1 MPSIHMFPSTRLLA
15 KSVTLIAGLTIG
27 VAIARDLRNGLS
39 VRKTVTVAKLGT
51 ASEESEESWL
61 VVPAVREGDTVTE
74 TVEHLSSLKPGRITV
89 ATTLL
94 SMTPRLRQ
102 AADARRCEL
111 LAVGSDS
118 ATKQELIA
126 HALKTATGHEA
137 MTVYDADSRPTSVG
151 CYVREPHVCQQLSI
165 YRSTVQPGT
174 IRGELWRGMA
184 LNQTCWALGTEAR
197 MLRQGWMY
205 YLVSHGLTLPVGLLR
220 EVGLRDCYPGEDV
233 LFGYQLALLGLRPHI
248 APGLDI
254 AGIPETRRQ
263 FLTQSARWFLGE
275 STALAQMASLRRS
288 VKVIARCLAVAWWPL
303 GPPAIFAAAVVLL
316 RSREPG
322 RWCGILVLGGVVR
335 YWLAASAQQGTSDV
349 LQSGSRGSVSLWAFV
364 GFLAKPCMSA
374 AGAWWALA
382 RCGPRMTRGKA
393 FPKARE
399 TKA

>member
-1 MPSIHMFPSTRLLA
+1 MFPSTRLLA
-15 KSVTLIAGLTIG
+15 NSVTLIAGLTIG

-39 VRKTVTVAKLGT
+39 VRKTVAEAKLGT
-51 ASEESEESWL
+51 APEESWL

-74 TVEHLSSLKPGRITV
+74 TVEHLSSLRPGRITV

-94 SMTPRLRQ
+94 SMTPSLRQ

-111 LAVGSDS
+111 LAIGSDS

-126 HALKTATGHEA
+126 HAVKTAMGHEA

-174 IRGELWRGMA
+174 IRGEFWRGMA

-205 YLVSHGLTLPVGLLR
+205 YLVGHGLTLPVGLLR
-220 EVGLRDCYPGEDV
+220 EVGFRDCYPGEDV
-233 LFGYQLALLGLRPHI
+233 LFGYQLALRGLRPHI
-248 APGLDI
+248 APGMDT
-254 AGIPETRRQ
+254 AGIPETGRQ

-275 STALAQMASLRRS
+275 STALAQMASSRRS
-288 VKVIARCLAVAWWPL
+288 LKVIARCLAVAWWPL
-303 GPPAIFAAAVVLL
+303 GPPAIIAAAVVSL

-322 RWCGILVLGGVVR
+322 RWLGCGILALAGAVR
-335 YWLAASAQQGTSDV
+335 YWLATSAQQGTSHV
-349 LQSGSRGSVSLWAFV
+349 LQSGPRGSVSLWAFV

-382 RCGPRMTRGKA
+382 RCGPRMTRGRA

-399 TKA
+399 TKHE